1 MMRWPGPHHPASPD
15 PDLRSLVGPLA
26 LITGTGFGPGGSA
39 GQEGQLNSP
48 RCQFRQR
55 LCLELDSHQ
64 ILDVRIATALLDSPW
79 AYRKPR
85 FETRATS
92 WSTHGGAPLCPAL
105 PLPPGKSASPPTWP
119 LGHFVSVHPAGS
131 SGFGNVVFLRRFSC
145 SKVWGETPTKT
156 CQGLALEWKAQ
167 G

>member
-1 MMRWPGPHHPASPD
+1 MISQSEMMRWPGPHHPASPD
-15 PDLRSLVGPLA
+15 PDLRGLVGPLA
-26 LITGTGFGPGGSA
+26 LVTGTGFGPGGSA

-64 ILDVRIATALLDSPW
+64 ILDVRIVTALLDSPW

-92 WSTHGGAPLCPAL
+92 WSTHGGAPS
-105 PLPPGKSASPPTWP
+105 PLPFRSRLANLSPLLHGHWGILCLCTQ
-119 LGHFVSVHPAGS
+119 LGA
-131 SGFGNVVFLRRFSC
+131 
-145 SKVWGETPTKT
+145 
-156 CQGLALEWKAQ
+156 LALEMWFS
-167 G
+167 